1 MERYWLAVA
10 QDLGARFSSLKSLQN
25 ASDRWDVLRALARKN
40 MDYGSTMRLDRAIRR
55 EQSQARSGV
64 PQRLLSVKLAILST
78 STTSH
83 LAAGLTVAGLGRDL
97 LLEIYEPHYGQ
108 ARQEITDS
116 NSSLHAF
123 APSAVLFAEDPYSLF
138 GYHGFGL
145 LDDGKE
151 AARDAVRAQRTLWRR
166 ARELWDATILQ
177 QVPFNPM
184 PRLMGENEGRLPGSP
199 ASLVRAYQDQLRLAA
214 AEEGVDLI
222 DIDYWAARGGLPA
235 WHSVALWNRS
245 KHYVH
250 PSAAAFYGDLVARS
264 LAARRGRSAKCLVLD
279 LDNTLWGGVVGDDGI
294 EGIILGQGSAGGEG
308 YLAFQ
313 AYAKQLSKRG
323 VILAVCSKNDDA
335 VARSP
340 FQSHPDML
348 LRLED
353 IGCFVANWTD
363 KATNLRHIASEL
375 NIGIDLLVFVD
386 DNPFERE
393 LVRRELPD
401 VFVPEMTD
409 EPSEYAAIVADSGYF
424 EGVVVTRD
432 DLARSEQ
439 YQSNARRRV
448 LKENTAD
455 IGSYLAT
462 LEMTLKHSAFDK
474 VGMSRIVQLINK
486 TNQFNLTTRRYTDD
500 QVAHFLRDPNAVTRQ
515 FRLIDRYGDN
525 GIIAIIIAFH
535 NEAELCLEI
544 DTWLMSCRV
553 LGRQVENATLRV
565 MVEIAKA
572 IGAQSLIGRYVPTD
586 RNGMVRD
593 HYATLGFKP
602 RLGEQSGA
610 EWILQLAEYVPTTTS
625 IKIEEV

>member
-1 MERYWLAVA
+1 M
-10 QDLGARFSSLKSLQN
+10 
-25 ASDRWDVLRALARKN
+25 
-40 MDYGSTMRLDRAIRR
+40 
-55 EQSQARSGV
+55 
-64 PQRLLSVKLAILST
+64 
-78 STTSH
+78 
-83 LAAGLTVAGLGRDL
+83 
-97 LLEIYEPHYGQ
+97 
-108 ARQEITDS
+108 
-116 NSSLHAF
+116 
-123 APSAVLFAEDPYSLF
+123 
-138 GYHGFGL
+138 
-145 LDDGKE
+145 
-151 AARDAVRAQRTLWRR
+151 RAQRTLWRR

-279 LDNTLWGGVVGDDGI
+279 LDNTVWGGVIGDDGM

-375 NIGIDLLVFVD
+375 NIGIDSLVFVD

-439 YQSNARRRV
+439 YQSNARRRE

-500 QVAHFLRDPNAVTRQ
+500 QVAHFLSDPNAVTRQ

-525 GIIAIIIAFH
+525 GIIAIIIAFY

-565 MVEIAKA
+565 MVEVAKA
-572 IGAQSLIGRYVPTD
+572 IGAQSLIGRYIPTD
-586 RNGMVRD
+586 RNGMVSD

-602 RLGEQSGA
+602 RLGNKAAPNGYCSRRVCTDNDQH
-610 EWILQLAEYVPTTTS
+610 
-625 IKIEEV
+625 